1 MIGNRGQAGLPG
13 QQQSSTKA
21 PPAQP
26 TQAQPTQAQPTQAQ
40 PTQADQPTQTTR
52 AGQPA
57 EPPVSAFSLTAFR
70 GTPRYTYLVAA
81 VAALGGMLFGYDIG
95 VISGAENL
103 LTSSFRLSSTTEELA
118 VSAVLIGAVIGGA
131 IGGRLADRFSRRR
144 ALIALAILYGAGAIL
159 TAFSWNL
166 GSFLAF
172 RIITG
177 VAVGAS
183 SLIVPAYIAEMSP
196 ARIRGGLVVLQQL
209 AISFGILLS
218 YALDFAFDSA
228 GWGWRPMFGFA
239 VLPALA
245 LAIGMLFMSYS
256 PRWLGMNN
264 RWDEAAQ
271 VLERIDPEHQEEEL
285 DLLHQDVSDSEGTS
299 WRELLRPGLRGALIA
314 GVGLAVFQQFVG
326 PNTVLFYTPTI
337 FGYAGVSGN
346 PLLPTIYVGATL
358 FLFVLPT
365 IAFVDVVGRKK
376 LFYLGLA
383 GMGSMLV
390 LLGVAFDVGPKSWG
404 AGVLIILLIYVA
416 CYSMS
421 ISPLFWLMTA
431 EVFPNRLRGGRQR
444 GHGVQLER
452 EPAGQRHLP
461 DADQWHRQVVD
472 VLVVRDLRRPGDR
485 VRLALR
491 PGDQGAPA
499 RAHRRVLDQR
509 PSLAGGQSAR

>member
-1 MIGNRGQAGLPG
+1 MIGDQGPAAQPG
-13 QQQSSTKA
+13 QHEALENASQS
-21 PPAQP
+21 
-26 TQAQPTQAQPTQAQ
+26 
-40 PTQADQPTQTTR
+40 
-52 AGQPA
+52 A
-57 EPPVSAFSLTAFR
+57 EAVSAFSLTALR

-103 LTSSFRLSSTTEELA
+103 LKSSFRLSSTTEELA
-118 VSAVLIGAVIGGA
+118 VSAVLIGAVIGGV

-144 ALIALAILYGAGAIL
+144 ALIALAILYGAAAIL

-256 PRWLGMNN
+256 PRWLGMND
-264 RWDEAAQ
+264 RWDEAAE
-271 VLERIDPEHQEEEL
+271 VLDRVDPEHKEEEL
-285 DLLHQDVSDSEGTS
+285 DLLHQDVTDSEGTS

-346 PLLPTIYVGATL
+346 SLLPTIYVGATL
-358 FLFVLPT
+358 FVFVLPDDR
-365 IAFVDVVGRKK
+365 V
-376 LFYLGLA
+376 
-383 GMGSMLV
+383 
-390 LLGVAFDVGPKSWG
+390 
-404 AGVLIILLIYVA
+404 
-416 CYSMS
+416 
-421 ISPLFWLMTA
+421 
-431 EVFPNRLRGGRQR
+431 RQR
-444 GHGVQLER
+444 GRPQEAVLSGAGRDGIDARAPRRRVRRRAEELGRRRPDH
-452 EPAGQRHLP
+452 PAGLRGVLLAVHLAAVL
-461 DADQWHRQVVD
+461 AD
-472 VLVVRDLRRPGDR
+472 DR
-485 VRLALR
+485 GSSSRTGCAR
-491 PGDQGAPA
+491 SA
-499 RAHRRVLDQR
+499 RAQPRS
-509 PSLAGGQSAR
+509 PTGARTC